1 MMQIRE
7 GFQCQALPKS
17 WHCQNWLNPPAP
29 PPNPGEGGFLF
40 LHFFGG
46 QIKRFVGQFILTREI
61 KFWVICNNLCNLP
74 DAAACPVV
82 RYLSHHMAGD
92 EQFVI
97 VIVNVIVNTIVI
109 IIITIIIIII
119 IIIIIVSNLQ
129 MTGPVVEYSMYET

>member
-1 MMQIRE
+1 M
-7 GFQCQALPKS
+7 
-17 WHCQNWLNPPAP
+17 
-29 PPNPGEGGFLF
+29 
-40 LHFFGG
+40 
-46 QIKRFVGQFILTREI
+46 
-61 KFWVICNNLCNLP
+61 FWVICNNLCNLP